1 MWVSCLFCFF
11 LAWCCSFQ
19 ARAFKMLE
27 NLERADKD
35 LLCGLWTRKWV
46 ARIIGMLTDIALR
59 VEQPATDDL
68 ISANQLQC
76 MHWTCAQLAL
86 CGKPASGRLHSYFY
100 QRVIFFSAAR
110 VTDVLVSS
118 SIHAH
123 MACSSMQACG
133 SSVVYQRQSRITVNR
148 KTRSKANNG
157 RRRVNTLQGH
167 CRKWKKESRARRVLP
182 LRHFAGWKADVERCQ
197 GQLCVTSS
205 YTSTCVND
213 VNSWLPSVDLTSI
226 NNS

>member
-1 MWVSCLFCFF
+1 MWVSCLFCVF

-46 ARIIGMLTDIALR
+46 ARIIGMLADIALR

-68 ISANQLQC
+68 ISANQLQS

-86 CGKPASGRLHSYFY
+86 CGKPASGRLYSYFY
-100 QRVIFFSAAR
+100 QRVIFSAAR

-123 MACSSMQACG
+123 MACSSMEACG

-148 KTRSKANNG
+148 KKREAKQTMVGDVSTRFKVTVESE
-157 RRRVNTLQGH
+157 RRKV
-167 CRKWKKESRARRVLP
+167 ESPSVASLC
-182 LRHFAGWKADVERCQ
+182 GER
-197 GQLCVTSS
+197 LTSS
-205 YTSTCVND
+205 GVRDN
-213 VNSWLPSVDLTSI
+213 
-226 NNS
+226 